1 MLHPI
6 NVSLGSVASYLIYA
20 DFCNTIDDSS
30 HFFLKATLVTKS
42 SLGYQLAPNAA

>member
-30 HFFLKATLVTKS
+30 HFLKATLVTKS